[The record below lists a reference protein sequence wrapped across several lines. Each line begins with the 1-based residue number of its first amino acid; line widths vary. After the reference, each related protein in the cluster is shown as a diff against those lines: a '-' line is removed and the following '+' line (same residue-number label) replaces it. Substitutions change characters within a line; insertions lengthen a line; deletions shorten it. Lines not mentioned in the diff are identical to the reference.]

1 MKKLLPL
8 ALALCCLS
16 GCYKSTFVYNSA
28 GGSQVLE
35 ETRSHKLF
43 GLIGPGKV
51 MRADRMCPAGVASVE
66 TKASFGNMCL
76 SCVTLNI
83 YTPRTVVVTCNSGQ
97 AHNFYLDDQDRVLHH
112 ETIEGIA
119 PLQPATST
127 ITPATSTS
135 DVL

>member
-43 GLIGPGKV
+43 GLMARVAAKRGTKLHEVTDADIRDEGVRYRTLTNIAIGGAAV
-51 MRADRMCPAGVASVE
+51 CAGLGVYLLVSGDSNTTGSARLSLRARG
-66 TKASFGNMCL
+66 
-76 SCVTLNI
+76 
-83 YTPRTVVVTCNSGQ
+83 
-97 AHNFYLDDQDRVLHH
+97 DRV
-112 ETIEGIA
+112 TA
-119 PLQPATST
+119 SWTF
-127 ITPATSTS
+127 
-135 DVL
+135 